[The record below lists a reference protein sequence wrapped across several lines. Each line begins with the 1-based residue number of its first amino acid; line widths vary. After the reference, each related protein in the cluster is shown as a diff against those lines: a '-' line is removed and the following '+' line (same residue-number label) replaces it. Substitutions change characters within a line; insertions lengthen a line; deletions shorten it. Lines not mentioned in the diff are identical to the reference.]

1 MEHNRGIIDFHSHI
15 LPGIDDGSRSTAE
28 SLWMMKLELDQG
40 VRTIV
45 GTPHFYADKVSV
57 DTFLARRQRAYE
69 KFMQAIEEQGL
80 EAPEFHLGAEVYYFG
95 GIGKAEMLP
104 RLCMGDSDIILLEMP
119 FCQWTKDMLDNVKQI
134 LEKQKL
140 HIIMAHIE
148 RYYEFQK
155 NKDIWNAIFELPVYA
170 QVNAGSFLNWKKR
183 GRCLKFLREDWDIVL
198 GSDCHNTE
206 TRVPNLKPGREV
218 ICKKLGQERLDAIDE
233 LGERIIPQ

>member
-28 SLWMMKLELDQG
+28 SLRMMKLELDQG
-40 VRTIV
+40 IRTIV

-57 DTFLARRQRAYE
+57 DTFLTRRQHAYE
-69 KFMQAIEEQGL
+69 KLMQAIEEQEL
-80 EAPEFHLGAEVYYFG
+80 DSPKFHLGAEVYYFS

-104 RLCMGDSDIILLEMP
+104 RLCMEGSDIVLLEMP
-119 FCQWTKDMLDNVKQI
+119 FCQWTKDMLDDVKRI

-155 NKDIWNAIFELPVYA
+155 NKDIWNAIFEMPVYA

-183 GRCLKFLREDWDIVL
+183 SRCLKFLKEDWDIVL

-206 TRVPNLKPGREV
+206 TRVPNLEPGREV
-218 ICKKLGQERLDAIDE
+218 ICKKLGQERLDTIDE
-233 LGERIIPQ
+233 LGERIIPR